1 MTSTQQ
7 CDQAKSTVPAR
18 LLLAGLICL
27 FQSGVFGA
35 DKDKRD
41 EAVDIYAIPK
51 VVAVQNRTYPFV
63 LNGLSF
69 QLGYAPLDAFNKS
82 LLAGASYT
90 YSLSEFTSWEVLNFL
105 NCFNVE
111 TDLKSQLQALNLQAL
126 GAKISFL
133 DYANWILTTGFIY
146 TPLYNKSLLFNRS
159 IVHSEFS
166 FVIDAGTIKF
176 QFAGNRPA
184 FGGGLIM
191 RFFLS
196 PTSSLK
202 FDFRNHL
209 YFNDDGM
216 GNILGLVVGY
226 HWQFGDASNEAK

>member
-1 MTSTQQ
+1 MTLNSKM
-7 CDQAKSTVPAR
+7 CR
-18 LLLAGLICL
+18 FLA
-27 FQSGVFGA
+27 SGVLAASTLSLPTFAA
-35 DKDKRD
+35 DREKKED
-41 EAVDIYAIPK
+41 AVDIYAIPK
-51 VVAVQNRTYPFV
+51 VVAVQNRTYPFIH
-63 LNGLSF
+63 NGLTF

-82 LLAGASYT
+82 FLAGLSYT
-90 YSLSEFTSWEVLNFL
+90 YSLSEFTSWEVLNFV
-105 NCFNVE
+105 NAFNIE
-111 TDLKSQLQALNLQAL
+111 TDLKSQLLGIANLQTF
-126 GAKISFL
+126 GANTAFL
-133 DYANWILTTGFIY
+133 DYANWMVTTGFVY

-166 FVIDAGTIKF
+166 FVLDAGTIKF
-176 QFAGNRPA
+176 QFAGNRPT

-226 HWQFGDASNEAK
+226 HWQFGEASNEAK

>member
-1 MTSTQQ
+1 MTFSRQHGQMVRRT
-7 CDQAKSTVPAR
+7 ARFTVILS
-18 LLLAGLICL
+18 LLSL
-27 FQSGVFGA
+27 FHIPSLGA
-35 DKDKRD
+35 ERDKKD
-41 EAVDIYAIPK
+41 ETVDIYAIPK

-63 LNGLSF
+63 QNGLSF

-82 LLAGASYT
+82 LLAGVSYT
-90 YSLSEFTSWEVLNFL
+90 YSLSEFTSWEVLNFM

-111 TDLKSQLQALNLQAL
+111 TDLKSQLEALNLQTL

-133 DYANWILTTGFIY
+133 DYANWILTTGFVY

-166 FVIDAGTIKF
+166 FVLDAGTIKF
-176 QFAGNRPA
+176 EFAGNRPA